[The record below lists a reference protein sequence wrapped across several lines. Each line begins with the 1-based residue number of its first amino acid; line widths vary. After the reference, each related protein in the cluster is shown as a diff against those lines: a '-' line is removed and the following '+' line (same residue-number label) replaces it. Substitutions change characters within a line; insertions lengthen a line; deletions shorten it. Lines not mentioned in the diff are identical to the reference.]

1 MRLLLVFLFGVVLA
15 PAAHA
20 QGLGRG
26 TAEAPVTEWP
36 TADPDTM
43 GMDRTRLRVDEYY
56 NTVTFGSAETTL
68 SDLARIGQLMLSE
81 GRWNGTQIVPAS
93 WIERSTTPTEA
104 TPNYGF
110 LWWIDQKRGNYAAT
124 GSLDNLCIVVPE
136 LDLVVARMQRD
147 PQPDAGAKYQRVE
160 TLKLLRKIVEGAP
173 ERE

>member
-26 TAEAPVTEWP
+26 TAEAPVTECP
-36 TADPDTM
+36 TADSGTM

-56 NTVTFGSAETTL
+56 NTVTFGSAE
-68 SDLARIGQLMLSE
+68 
-81 GRWNGTQIVPAS
+81 
-93 WIERSTTPTEA
+93 
-104 TPNYGF
+104 
-110 LWWIDQKRGNYAAT
+110 
-124 GSLDNLCIVVPE
+124 
-136 LDLVVARMQRD
+136 
-147 PQPDAGAKYQRVE
+147 AKDRRVE